1 MDKVVPAPEP
11 QVPPPPEDDT
21 RERGAGHAVWTLV
34 DCLGVFALTPVLAAA
49 FFLAGT
55 LVATALGWGGGLSQG
70 IAGVLSG
77 AVVFVVLIA
86 AAFAWVRVR
95 YPGHAR
101 NLLGW
106 SSPRWRDA
114 LLGLGL
120 GLAGFLVINVGLG
133 SLVELLARLAG
144 SEPPA
149 VQEDYQEMVR
159 NADTAPFFI
168 LMAVV
173 LAPLAE
179 ELFFRGML
187 FPAFARR
194 FRVGTAIVLS
204 ALLFAVLHVGTGA
217 TADLAPNAI
226 LAALIFPLG
235 LLLAWIYHR
244 RGTLLAPILVHAAF
258 NLLAVVGLAVA

>member
-11 QVPPPPEDDT
+11 QVPPPPEDDN
-21 RERGAGHAVWTLV
+21 RQRGARHAVWTIL
-34 DCLGVFALTPVLAAA
+34 DCLGVFALTPVVAGGL
-49 FFLAGT
+49 FLVGT
-55 LVATALGWGGGLSQG
+55 LVAAGLGQTGGLSQG
-70 IAGVLSG
+70 IAGILSG
-77 AVVFVVLIA
+77 AVVFVVLITA
-86 AAFAWVRVR
+86 ALTWVRLR

-101 NLLGW
+101 DLVGRSPGW
-106 SSPRWRDA
+106 ADVGI
-114 LLGLGL
+114 GLGL
-120 GLAGFLVINVGLG
+120 GLLGFLVINLGLG

-144 SEPPA
+144 ADPPA
-149 VQEDYQEMVR
+149 VQEDYQKLLR

-194 FRVGTAIVLS
+194 MGVWAAILLS

-217 TADLAPNAI
+217 TGDVAPNAI
-226 LAALIFPLG
+226 LAGLIFPLG
-235 LLLAWIYHR
+235 VLLAWIYHR
-244 RGTLLAPILVHAAF
+244 RGTLVTPIIVHAVF
-258 NLLAVVGLAVA
+258 NLLAVVGLAAT

>member
-1 MDKVVPAPEP
+1 MDKVVSAPEP
-11 QVPPPPEDDT
+11 QVPPPPEDGN
-21 RERGAGHAVWTLV
+21 RGRGARHAVWTLV
-34 DCLGVFALTPVLAAA
+34 DCLGVFALTPVLAALL
-49 FFLAGT
+49 FLAGT
-55 LVATALGWGGGLSQG
+55 LVAATLGGAGGLSQG
-70 IAGVLSG
+70 VAGVLSG
-77 AVVFVVLIA
+77 AVVFVVLIS

-101 NLLGW
+101 DLLGW

-114 LLGLGL
+114 LIGLGL
-120 GLAGFLVINVGLG
+120 GLLGFLVINVGLG

-144 SEPPA
+144 SDPPA
-149 VQEDYQEMVR
+149 VQQDYQDMVR
-159 NADTAPFFI
+159 NAETAPFFI

-194 FRVGTAIVLS
+194 LGVAAGIVIS

-244 RGTLLAPILVHAAF
+244 RGTLLAPILVHAVF
-258 NLLAVVGLAVA
+258 NLLAVVGLAVT

>member
-11 QVPPPPEDDT
+11 QVPPPPEDGNQG
-21 RERGAGHAVWTLV
+21 RGAGQTVWTLL
-34 DCLGVFALTPVLAAA
+34 DCLGVFALTPVVAGVL
-49 FFLAGT
+49 FLGGTLLAG
-55 LVATALGWGGGLSQG
+55 ALGQTGGLSQG
-70 IAGVLSG
+70 VAGVLSG

-86 AAFAWVRVR
+86 AAFTWVRLR

-101 NLLGW
+101 DLVGW
-106 SSPRWRDA
+106 SSPAWRDV
-114 LLGLGL
+114 LIGLGL
-120 GLAGFLVINVGLG
+120 GVLGFLVINVGLG
-133 SLVELLARLAG
+133 TLVELLARLAG
-144 SEPPA
+144 ADPPA
-149 VQEDYQEMVR
+149 VQEDYQELVR

-194 FRVGTAIVLS
+194 MGVWAAILLS

-217 TADLAPNAI
+217 TGDLAPNAI
-226 LAALIFPLG
+226 LAGLIFPLG
-235 LLLAWIYHR
+235 VLLAWIYHR
-244 RGTLLAPILVHAAF
+244 RGTLLAPIIVHAVF
-258 NLLAVVGLAVA
+258 NLLAVVGLTLA